1 FCPSR
6 VAVAQRPVGKV
17 GELYGGGHWEY
28 LTEDLFPAVA
38 AQPLNSNPRGLKKIR
53 RCYALTRT
61 HAGQLRHTKS
71 ICWRVRLRPPCS
83 FLRIHGPDSSL
94 EHYIVRR
101 KRNILPLVQKRAPE
115 SCDLVVDKP

>member
-1 FCPSR
+1 PRVSRRLGEVEDPQPPSYHSPCSKTITFSIRTRLERHNFCPSR

-71 ICWRVRLRPPCS
+71 ICWR
-83 FLRIHGPDSSL
+83 
-94 EHYIVRR
+94 
-101 KRNILPLVQKRAPE
+101 
-115 SCDLVVDKP
+115 